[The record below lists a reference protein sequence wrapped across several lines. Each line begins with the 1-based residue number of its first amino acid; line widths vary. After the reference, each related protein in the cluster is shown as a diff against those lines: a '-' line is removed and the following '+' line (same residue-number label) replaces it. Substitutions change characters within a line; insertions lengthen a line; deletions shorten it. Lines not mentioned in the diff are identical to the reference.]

1 MMSDGKCD
9 DVNLCVGGRCVV
21 WRTKDIGH
29 CPDVAEASVRMR
41 TAGLYASMSTELE
54 GWILHYGEGWLK
66 KTKRP
71 EKSVIEEAVSE
82 VLEKGQSINRTALAL
97 NISRAYLAKIVK
109 KVKTSGDSSYEH

>member
-1 MMSDGKCD
+1 MILNRHTWCFQLLAGPTRFAKRERSDRSRDGYCIMEK
-9 DVNLCVGGRCVV
+9 
-21 WRTKDIGH
+21 
-29 CPDVAEASVRMR
+29 
-41 TAGLYASMSTELE
+41 AGS
-54 GWILHYGEGWLK
+54 K
-66 KTKRP
+66 KRKRP